1 MSKTTRLVERLVLPT
16 LLQALVRG
24 VREGVGGTPDLD
36 QVVELLDTALREPL
50 VDMPPDQPIKLIR
63 RAMRVST
70 AALTAIGGHSYAVQ
84 WSAVA
89 RYIVELTESDIITVG
104 AGSPFASA
112 FDAML
117 ALGFSTVKTEDELQV
132 DELVEALRLA
142 LAREGLFV
150 GPPPLHQEIDVESV
164 DRVDRIPS
172 VVQTPSASQLER
184 IHDRLRRHPVECREH
199 GLVKPV
205 RIKLL

>member
-142 LAREGLFV
+142 LAREGLF
-150 GPPPLHQEIDVESV
+150 G
-164 DRVDRIPS
+164 
-172 VVQTPSASQLER
+172 
-184 IHDRLRRHPVECREH
+184 
-199 GLVKPV
+199 G
-205 RIKLL
+205 